1 MKKLKHIKLFES
13 WSAKFNTKIIK
24 EAQSSN
30 TIELFDG
37 GDGYETIIMPKLE
50 TSQDFFNKLFYEYF
64 KDSVIIVGY
73 SGSTKWTLIAEKE
86 KDDDYDTEV
95 GFEEDEDGKGTI
107 NISYSLPYLLKI
119 GLMNLGRKPNRLVK
133 TGDGAYLAEFGEK
146 YEFIYN
152 GQNIKDFVQDDM
164 RNEVGFDSI
173 YFPLSSG
180 SNFSSEGEKAANKFG
195 EYFKKWICNKLQ
207 KNSSNWDLYTI
218 EGGNEYFPGLAN
230 AMLGQGYTSSDD
242 ISGTIFGRFG
252 DVITN

>member
-1 MKKLKHIKLFES
+1 MKKLKYIKLFES

-37 GDGYETIIMPKLE
+37 GDRYKTIIMPKLE

-64 KDSVIIVGY
+64 KDSFIIVGY
-73 SGSTKWTLIAEKE
+73 DGSTKWTLIAQ
-86 KDDDYDTEV
+86 KDGDDYDTQV

-107 NISYSLPYLLKI
+107 MTYSLKIRLKDYSGLKPDRLLKS
-119 GLMNLGRKPNRLVK
+119 G
-133 TGDGAYLAEFGEK
+133 FFEK

-164 RNEVGFDSI
+164 ISEVGFDSI
-173 YFPLSSG
+173 YIPLSYNSE
-180 SNFSSEGEKAANKFG
+180 FSSEGEKAANKFG
-195 EYFKKWICNKLQ
+195 EYFKKWMCDKLQ
-207 KNSSNWDLYTI
+207 KNSSNWDINTI
-218 EGGNEYFPGLAN
+218 GGGNEYFPNLAN

-242 ISGTIFGRFG
+242 ISGNIFARFG
-252 DVITN
+252 DVIKN

>member
-1 MKKLKHIKLFES
+1 MKKLKYIKLFES

-24 EAQSSN
+24 ETQSSN

-37 GDGYETIIMPKLE
+37 GDRDRTRIMPKLE

-73 SGSTKWTLIAEKE
+73 SGSTKWTLIAEK
-86 KDDDYDTEV
+86 DGDDYDTQV

-107 NISYSLPYLLKI
+107 NTYSLKIRLVNYSGLKPDRLLKSGFI
-119 GLMNLGRKPNRLVK
+119 
-133 TGDGAYLAEFGEK
+133 EK

-164 RNEVGFDSI
+164 ISEVGFDRI
-173 YFPLSSG
+173 NIPLSYDSG
-180 SNFSSEGEKAANKFG
+180 FSGEGEKAANKFG
-195 EYFKKWICNKLQ
+195 EYFKKWMCDKLH

-218 EGGNEYFPGLAN
+218 EGGNESFPSLAN

>member
-1 MKKLKHIKLFES
+1 MKKLKYIKLFES

-37 GDGYETIIMPKLE
+37 GDRDRTRIMPKLE

-73 SGSTKWTLIAEKE
+73 DGSTKWTLIAEK
-86 KDDDYDTEV
+86 DGDDYDTQV

-107 NISYSLPYLLKI
+107 NTYSLKIRLVNYSGLKPDRLLKS
-119 GLMNLGRKPNRLVK
+119 GF
-133 TGDGAYLAEFGEK
+133 TEK

-164 RNEVGFDSI
+164 ISEVGFDRI
-173 YFPLSSG
+173 YIPLSYDSG
-180 SNFSSEGEKAANKFG
+180 FSGEGEKAANKFG
-195 EYFKKWICNKLQ
+195 EYFKKWMCDKLQ
-207 KNSSNWDLYTI
+207 KNSSNWDINTI
-218 EGGNEYFPGLAN
+218 GGGNEYFPNLAN

-242 ISGTIFGRFG
+242 ISGNIFARFG
-252 DVITN
+252 DVIKN